1 VSNEPNSGLTNFCL
15 GLLGFALFANSA
27 AWVGLAVTGTHLAWS
42 DALPSLVERPR
53 LAPISVATV
62 LFAAVLVLVG
72 WLAVRLLRWNVAR
85 QPRSARYA
93 RNKELAP
100 LVVTEEASAGRLVLG
115 YCGHRLLAAEE
126 HHSVAVIAPTGAG
139 KTLSFVEGN
148 VLGWPGPVI
157 ATSVKRDVLEHTRG
171 HRASVGPVYV
181 YDPTCS
187 TGQVSA
193 TWTPLA
199 WCRDWDGAV
208 DMARWLTEAAA
219 LETDGK
225 HSSFWSGLGRKLL
238 APLLYAG
245 ANDGKDMST
254 VLTWTETQSR
264 QEPEA
269 VLSRLGNQRAL
280 NSWTASW
287 YRPDNTKGSVY
298 ATVETVLEAYADSK
312 VLRSAESCEL
322 WPDDI
327 LQQNATVYLV
337 APTHA
342 QEKLRP
348 LFEAFI
354 MSVVRCAENRAAIG
368 QKLEPG
374 LLLMLDEAG
383 NVSPLRDLPQLAATV
398 RDLGIT
404 LATVWQ
410 DEAQIKRRYGGSAAT
425 VLNNH
430 RAMLALSGITDMA
443 TLDYLSRL
451 MGETE
456 VSRQSVTRQ
465 SGGMRSVSESTQDR
479 KLAPLDDLRQL
490 PVGHGLLIYGNL
502 PPAKLRLRRADR
514 GRLGGLYGKQY
525 GLGNVDPFAPRVTA

>member
-1 VSNEPNSGLTNFCL
+1 MSNEPNSGLMNFGL
-15 GLLGFALFANSA
+15 GLLGVGLVTNTAT
-27 AWVGLAVTGTHLAWS
+27 WVGLAVTGTGVAWS
-42 DALPSLVERPR
+42 KALPTLVQRPR
-53 LAPISVATV
+53 LAPIGVSTV
-62 LFAAVLVLVG
+62 LLATGLVLTG
-72 WLAVRLLRWNVAR
+72 WVAVRLLRWKVAG
-85 QPRSARYA
+85 QPRAARYA

-100 LVVTEEASAGRLVLG
+100 LVVDEEAPAGRLILG
-115 YCGHRLLAAEE
+115 YCGHQLLAAEE

-187 TGQVSA
+187 TGEASA

-238 APLLYAG
+238 APLLYAA

-254 VLTWTETQSR
+254 VLAWTETQAR

-312 VLRSAESCEL
+312 VLRSAESCHL

-337 APTHA
+337 APAHA

-354 MSVVRCAENRAAIG
+354 MSVVRCAENRAAAG
-368 QKLEPG
+368 QKLERG

-383 NVSPLRDLPQLAATV
+383 NVAPLRDLPQLAATV

-456 VSRQSVTRQ
+456 ISRQSVTRQ
-465 SGGMRSVSESTQDR
+465 NGGMRSVSESPQER
-479 KLAPLDDLRQL
+479 KLAPLDGLRQL
-490 PVGHGLLIYGNL
+490 PIGQALLIYGNL
-502 PPAKLRLRRADR
+502 PPARLRLRRADL
-514 GRLGGLYGKQY
+514 GRLGTLHGMQTGS
-525 GLGNVDPFAPRVTA
+525 GNVDPFIPIVTP